1 MTLML
6 KIFETCLQPTVI
18 TVFLVPLL
26 LPPLVSSSAPF
37 VPQCVS
43 VSRPVVGAC
52 VPRSAAVLAVVF
64 SGLQSAPYWPTADA
78 GSPASGSTHQGC
90 L

>member
-1 MTLML
+1 MAAN
-6 KIFETCLQPTVI
+6 P
-18 TVFLVPLL
+18 VFKLYYIPLV
-26 LPPLVSSSAPF
+26 LPPLVSSFAPF

-64 SGLQSAPYWPTADA
+64 SGLRSAPYWPTADA